1 MIKQEV
7 NDYLT
12 AKGVD
17 YEVTEHGPVYTME
30 EIEALQLPN
39 PEALAKNILVR
50 DDKKEH
56 YYLITVKPSRRVD
69 LNEFRS
75 RFGTRRLSFA
85 SETDMAM
92 LLGVQPGAVT
102 PSGLLA
108 DAECKVYFYIDA
120 ELLRDN
126 SMIGVHPCDNTA
138 TVWLSAECLI
148 GIFCR
153 C

>member
-12 AKGVD
+12 DKGVD

-30 EIEALQLPN
+30 EMEALQLPY

-50 DDKKEH
+50 DDKKEN

-85 SETDMAM
+85 SETDMACCLVCNLVRLRHRGCSQM
-92 LLGVQPGAVT
+92 LNVR
-102 PSGLLA
+102 
-108 DAECKVYFYIDA
+108 CIYIDA
-120 ELLRDN
+120 ELFVA
-126 SMIGVHPCDNTA
+126 IQ
-138 TVWLSAECLI
+138 
-148 GIFCR
+148 
-153 C
+153 